1 MINLKQEE
9 IGKALIQL
17 VNVRYLIDDGYH
29 NKELGELIKV
39 SNTLFEELSDAN
51 KIKFQIWI
59 DKKLRRM
66 SLINFRLF
74 SLLYFAWLTGNHPLE
89 SRGKHFKNNSRN
101 KHGVL

>member
-1 MINLKQEE
+1 MTNLKQEE

-59 DKKLRRM
+59 DKKMKENELD
-66 SLINFRLF
+66 
-74 SLLYFAWLTGNHPLE
+74 
-89 SRGKHFKNNSRN
+89 
-101 KHGVL
+101 